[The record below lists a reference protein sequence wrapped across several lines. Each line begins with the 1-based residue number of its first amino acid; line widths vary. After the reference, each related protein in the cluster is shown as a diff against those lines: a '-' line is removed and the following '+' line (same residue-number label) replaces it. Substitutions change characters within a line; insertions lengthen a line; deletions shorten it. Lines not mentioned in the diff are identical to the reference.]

1 MSQTGFIPIP
11 ADSAAILAID
21 DLPVPYLEIDIRGV
35 ITRANR
41 ATLALHHPKQGD
53 LIGKTAWDM
62 MALDEKDCSH
72 AAFRALMRSGGD
84 PPVIT
89 RNIFDRS
96 GSFRTYRFHRTLM
109 YDAAGMPAGMRMVAV
124 DVTESTKALEE
135 AQSTHHWLE
144 NAMASVTEAIF
155 LVDALGVIQSMN
167 AAAEKLSGFNAG
179 ELIGK
184 PVEEASPLVDYRP
197 LDGMPFSHLA
207 AIERPCRGV
216 ATLLNRKQESVKV
229 EMSTSPIID
238 QKSGSIIGVVAMLR
252 KLDKER

>member
-1 MSQTGFIPIP
+1 MSQTGVAPIA
-11 ADSAAILAID
+11 ADSAAMLAID
-21 DLPVPYLEIDIRGV
+21 DLPLPYLEIDIGGV

-41 ATLALHHPKQGD
+41 AALALHHPEQGA

-62 MALDEKDCSH
+62 MAFDEKDCSH
-72 AAFRALMRSGGD
+72 AAFRALMQSGGD

-109 YDAAGMPAGMRMVAV
+109 YNAAGSPAGMRMIAV

-135 AQSTHHWLE
+135 VHRRHQWLQ
-144 NAMASVTEAIF
+144 NAMASVTQAIF
-155 LVDALGVIQSMN
+155 LIDTLGVIQSMN
-167 AAAEKLSGFNAG
+167 SAAEKLSGFNAG

-184 PVEEASPLVDYRP
+184 PVEEASPLIDYQP

-216 ATLLNRKQESVKV
+216 ATLFNRKREYLKV
-229 EMSTSPIID
+229 EMNTSPIID
-238 QKSGSIIGVVAMLR
+238 QASGSVVGVVAMLR
-252 KLDKER
+252 KLDP